1 MCTCKVCCYI
11 QWTNESHNCHGGSP
25 LRVRFFFFFPIMH
38 LVKRLIRKRTA
49 AVPPNHKI
57 KNKYKLQFLVW
68 NLKQLKNNL
77 FWWKCIRD
85 KTEPIPT
92 TNSLWSILRHDRI
105 YNAVSSQIPE
115 EEHRVENTR
124 QNSSLSDNASESF
137 LFLLSLVLGHDFPDS
152 PQNTAK
158 QNNEYQHFSINCINC
173 NLLS

>member
-57 KNKYKLQFLVW
+57 KNKYKLQFLIW

-77 FWWKCIRD
+77 FWWKCIRN
-85 KTEPIPT
+85 KTEPIPLLILCEAFWGMTVSITLSVHRYLKKNTGLKILGKTPVCQT
-92 TNSLWSILRHDRI
+92 TLLN
-105 YNAVSSQIPE
+105 
-115 EEHRVENTR
+115 
-124 QNSSLSDNASESF
+124 
-137 LFLLSLVLGHDFPDS
+137 LFYF
-152 PQNTAK
+152 
-158 QNNEYQHFSINCINC
+158 F
-173 NLLS
+173 